1 MQFALLGHPLGHS
14 LSPQVHSLLAR
25 CTGAELQY
33 TLRDVPPQELPE
45 ALPELLGLDGFN
57 VTIPYKGAVI
67 PYLARLDES
76 AARYGAVNT
85 VAPCAEGTI
94 GYNTD
99 CTGFLRS
106 LGDWKEGL
114 DSVLVLGAGG
124 VGRMFAIECARLG
137 AAVTLAVRESSLPRA
152 GALAEEIS
160 AAYRVPAR
168 ALLTGDAAG
177 KRETYSLLINA
188 TPCGMFPHLDECP
201 APDALIERCERVFDC
216 IYNPAETRLLRRAG
230 ELGKP
235 ALGGLRMLILQ
246 AAAAQEIWYGA
257 KFREEQLEEIEERL
271 AQTLCEA
278 GSKK

>member
-33 TLRDVPPQELPE
+33 TLRDVPPQELP
-45 ALPELLGLDGFN
+45 AAMPGLLGLDGFN
-57 VTIPYKGAVI
+57 VTIPYKGEVV
-67 PYLARLDES
+67 PYLARLDMS

-85 VAPCAEGTI
+85 VAPSAEGPV

-114 DSVLVLGAGG
+114 QSVLVLGAGG

-152 GALAEEIS
+152 GALAEEIT
-160 AAYRVPAR
+160 ATYQVPAR
-168 ALLTGDAAG
+168 ALLTGNAAKG
-177 KRETYSLLINA
+177 DESYSLLINA

-201 APDALIERCERVFDC
+201 APDALIERCGRVFDC

-230 ELGKP
+230 ELQKP

-257 KFREEQLEEIEERL
+257 RFREDQLQEIEERL
-271 AQTLCEA
+271 AQVLRKD
-278 GSKK
+278 GSKE